1 MASNRVTS
9 NITAQ
14 TLFATPKHVVG
25 RMSAINIDNQS
36 AALRTLILQDIF
48 TPDASVGVTS
58 PTEKEVV
65 RLQISVA
72 AGQSVSV
79 DKNTLEDLRFLGTA
93 KVIGDTSSSVCV
105 IVANYHFE

>member
-1 MASNRVTS
+1 MASKRVTS
-9 NITAQ
+9 DTAAQ

-36 AALRTLILQDIF
+36 TALRTLILQDIF

-58 PTEKEVV
+58 PTEQTVV
-65 RLQISVA
+65 RHQISVS
-72 AGQSVSV
+72 AGQSVSI

-93 KVIGDTSSSVCV
+93 KVAGDTTSTLCV